1 MISARASSLNA
12 RRRHATS
19 AGSWNLWHRTLVS
32 GQGGRPCTGSGIGG
46 KAFIARKPVDIGTS
60 LNRRL
65 RRTSFRGIVDVP
77 VRSARSEI
85 AVNLA
90 RCKYGRQGPGMTLV
104 YKIFRAEEFEAF
116 QAAGRTA
123 GSPDDVR
130 DGFVHFSTGA
140 QVEETASRHFA
151 GEAGLM
157 LVCVDAG
164 SLEDFLKWE
173 PSRDGALFPHLYRD
187 LRIED
192 VKFARALP
200 LSDGRHMFE
209 GRLG

>member
-1 MISARASSLNA
+1 M
-12 RRRHATS
+12 
-19 AGSWNLWHRTLVS
+19 
-32 GQGGRPCTGSGIGG
+32 GGGIGG
-46 KAFIARKPVDIGTS
+46 SAFMAGKLPNIDTS
-60 LNRRL
+60 LTGRL
-65 RRTSFRGIVDVP
+65 WRTIFRSIIDAP

-90 RCKYGRQGPGMTLV
+90 RCQSGRERSGMTLI
-104 YKIFRAEEFEAF
+104 YKIFRAEEFKAF
-116 QAAGRTA
+116 EAAGRTT
-123 GSPDDVR
+123 GSPDDAR

-164 SLEDFLKWE
+164 SLAEFLKWE
-173 PSRDGALFPHLYRD
+173 ASRYGALFPHLYRD

-192 VKFARALP
+192 VKFARELP
-200 LSDGRHMFE
+200 LAEGRHVFEGMFE
-209 GRLG
+209 

>member
-1 MISARASSLNA
+1 MHGERDRGPLIAGKPLNTDTSL
-12 RRRHATS
+12 T
-19 AGSWNLWHRTLVS
+19 
-32 GQGGRPCTGSGIGG
+32 GRP
-46 KAFIARKPVDIGTS
+46 
-60 LNRRL
+60 
-65 RRTSFRGIVDVP
+65 RRTTIRSIVDAS
-77 VRSARSEI
+77 VRSARLEI

-90 RCKYGRQGPGMTLV
+90 RCKYRREGSGMTLV

-116 QAAGRTA
+116 EAAGRTA

-140 QVEETASRHFA
+140 QLEETASRHFA

-164 SLEDFLKWE
+164 PLADSLKWE

-192 VKFARALP
+192 VKFARDFPRA
-200 LSDGRHMFE
+200 DGRHMFE
-209 GRLG
+209 GILE